1 MSEHSLPGLSVDS
14 VTGIDVSL
22 AVAGP
27 GARSYAFIIDWHI
40 RLILAL
46 AWYVIGTLLFNG
58 GLSLGAPVAHEQR
71 WFLLAVLPALAIY
84 FLYHPVVEVAM
95 HGRTPGKRGAGIRV
109 VSRDGGPPG
118 AGALLIRNVFRL
130 IDSLPVGYGVGLTL
144 MVLTRESLRC
154 GDMAAGTLMVYEH
167 RVADTELL
175 QNAAQRLGTL
185 DPAGA
190 EIAADLLQRWTSL
203 VPEARV
209 RLARQLLQRYLGSDA
224 DLSEADELQ
233 WRSRLERLARP
244 S

>member
-1 MSEHSLPGLSVDS
+1 MTGPLPGLSVDS

-22 AVAGP
+22 PVAGP

-46 AWYVIGTLLFNG
+46 AWYVMAALILNG
-58 GLSLGAPVAHEQR
+58 GFSLAAPVAHEPR
-71 WFLLAVLPALAIY
+71 WFGLAVLPAFAIY

-95 HGRTPGKRGAGIRV
+95 HGRTPGKRSAGIRV
-109 VSRDGGPPG
+109 VTRAGGPPG
-118 AGALLIRNVFRL
+118 TGALLVRNVFRL

-167 RVADTELL
+167 RIADTELL
-175 QNAAQRLGTL
+175 QDAAQRLGKL
-185 DPAGA
+185 DTAGA

-203 VPEARV
+203 VPEARI
-209 RLARQLLQRYLGSDA
+209 RLARQLLQRYLGADA

-244 S
+244 

>member
-1 MSEHSLPGLSVDS
+1 MTDPLPGLSVDS

-22 AVAGP
+22 PIAGP

-46 AWYVIGTLLFNG
+46 AWYVVATPIFNG
-58 GLSLGAPVAHEQR
+58 RFSLAAPMAHEQR
-71 WFLLAVLPALAIY
+71 WFGLAVLPALVIY
-84 FLYHPVVEVAM
+84 FLYHPVLEVAM
-95 HGRTPGKRGAGIRV
+95 RGRTPGKRSAGIRV
-109 VSRDGGPPG
+109 VSRSGGPPG
-118 AGALLIRNVFRL
+118 VGALLIRNVFRL

-144 MVLTRESLRC
+144 MVLTRENLRC

-175 QNAAQRLGTL
+175 QSAAQRLGKL
-185 DPAGA
+185 DPIGA

-203 VPEARV
+203 VPEARI
-209 RLARQLLQRYLGSDA
+209 RLARQLLQRYLGAEA

-233 WRSRLERLARP
+233 WRWRLERLARP
-244 S
+244 

>member
-1 MSEHSLPGLSVDS
+1 MSAPLPGLAVDS

-22 AVAGP
+22 AIAGP
-27 GARSYAFIIDWHI
+27 GARAYAFIIDWHI

-46 AWYVIGTLLFNG
+46 AWYVVATLLCNG
-58 GLSLGAPVAHEQR
+58 GFSLAPPLAHER
-71 WFLLAVLPALAIY
+71 WLGVAVLPALAIY
-84 FLYHPVVEVAM
+84 FLYHPLLEVAM
-95 HGRTPGKRGAGIRV
+95 HGRTPGKRSAGIRV
-109 VSRDGGPPG
+109 VSRSGGPPG
-118 AGALLIRNVFRL
+118 AAALLVRNVFRL

-167 RVADTELL
+167 RIADTELL
-175 QNAAQRLGTL
+175 QDAAQRLGKL
-185 DPAGA
+185 DSAGA
-190 EIAADLLQRWTSL
+190 EIAADLLRRWTSL

-209 RLARQLLQRYLGSDA
+209 RLARQLLQRYLGAEA

-244 S
+244 LE